1 MAVLTRG
8 LSELFEEFLR
18 GFEDKD
24 GERKYQVLLAQL
36 AASGSKSVIVDY
48 EDLIHFNTD
57 LAESLL
63 KDPDRAL
70 RECKAAAF
78 EVLSTEN
85 PGYASEIK
93 KGLTV
98 RLRGVTDR
106 VNLRKV
112 DTSHLDKMIAFAGM
126 LVRTSELR
134 PLLVDAAFVC
144 PDGHTT
150 RVVQEG
156 PSIKKPAKCEGC
168 DETRNFELDQ
178 KDSTFIDSQIL
189 RVQEL
194 PEELPP
200 GQLPRFFDIDV
211 EGDIVNTAR
220 PGDRAIMTGIVRA
233 EPDFSFG
240 IPRSRSFRSKID
252 ANYIEVVGKEPS
264 QIHIT
269 KEDEAIIKS
278 IAAGQDAYPK
288 LIKSMAPGIL
298 GHDAVKEAILLLLVG
313 GPQTVLPDG
322 TKLRG
327 DINVFL
333 VGDPGVA
340 KSEMLKFAAQVAPRG
355 MFASG
360 RGSTAAGLSAAVIRE
375 KNTLMLEAGVVVLA
389 DQGIACL
396 HPNTNIIFDNDIVK
410 IGDLASRVV
419 FEKARSGKDEVEVA
433 LLQGSVNSLDLNS
446 LSVKRT
452 DSTVLR
458 RKMFKGNL
466 KVFRLKSGNSIMLT
480 PDHLLLEG
488 DSITWTRAQEF
499 AVGEHVVAPL
509 RLPSSNTDTYIWDI
523 LPDDAKPTL
532 DFEERVE
539 LTALIRERFGTLSAA
554 SRELEIPLV
563 KKSNYANLRL
573 GQLKKIVR
581 ALNVEN
587 KWRGRC
593 LKYWNTRLK
602 TPVIT
607 PEMAYLVG
615 FVFGDGHVANR
626 SDGGLAISMLQA
638 DCHVSY
644 MNRFIEF
651 WRRSFDSSVG
661 TVRSKSSAM
670 IRGKRVTSS
679 GQTVNIG
686 KRIFEAI
693 YKYLTEQNLQH
704 CLRLSDSSI
713 AGFVSGLIDSDGCLS
728 EKTCNK
734 NGRSFSTWEIVFAV
748 SNQEQTNLNLGL
760 LLRRFGCLA
769 FVHDTRQNVFHVSI
783 SSRRDCKLLQEKTSR
798 LSVKMSKE
806 VPERKANMP
815 GVSELLPK
823 RIVGDLIRNGYRD
836 VPRAPLLKAGVW
848 STIYS
853 YMHETR
859 NPRMGQ
865 IQKLLDRTGD
875 MLEKDCVQSLSTL
888 ICGNYFL
895 DQITAISDVPY
906 EGYVYDLYV
915 PGQHNYIADGI
926 IVENCIDEFDK
937 MKPED
942 RSALHEQMEQQSYH
956 PSTEVLLSS
965 GKVKIGDF
973 VEEAIRSH
981 PERVEQGKDCQI
993 ARVSLP
999 DRIFSVDFGDGR
1011 VEKTSL
1017 ANLSR
1022 HRAPTRFIKV
1032 NFSNGRSIL
1041 VTPEHPIFT
1050 FSGAGMSTIRA
1061 ERLRPG
1067 AFVPGPTFVPNSS
1080 KPVVLEPVMRS
1091 KRSKEVVQ
1099 PGTLTIKIARIL
1111 GYLVTE
1117 GNFYVGSSVEVDFA
1131 NLDERLLKEM
1141 RVLMRGEFGLEPT
1154 IRISEGRWAGLRYV
1168 STTFHAWL
1176 TENFPEMMCKA
1187 RSKRAPAKIIGA
1199 SVAHVNE
1206 FLTSAFLGD
1215 GGVETD
1221 AVCYRTASRGLAEDY
1236 QDLLLK
1242 LAIAS
1247 RIVTDSSNDSFKVY
1261 IRGDSLG
1268 DFLERVVDRRDHR
1281 RGKIQELVDR
1291 GKRNNRSHDVLPTSV
1306 GRMLIQLLDD
1316 AGLSYNGYFSQHIKR
1331 GNGITKSTVH
1341 RYLGLV
1347 EERRQEV
1354 MSALEGKS
1362 PVRQLRESVGW
1373 SQERLAYE
1381 CGVKRRTIEYAERGG
1396 YGSRQVEELTTRV
1409 RGAISKRLAAVGE
1422 SARFI
1427 TNLMG
1432 LRFLRVTGVE
1442 SVANSGAVATD
1453 WVYDVTVEPRHNFVS
1468 AGVVLHNTI
1477 TIAKGGIYA
1486 TLNAR
1491 TAILAATNPIL
1502 GKYDPYQNL
1511 IDNINLPIPLLT
1523 RFDLIFVLRDTPSP
1537 SQDEKLAT
1545 HILDVHRKRAYVE
1558 SPPIQFELLKKYV
1571 AHAKNYSPVL
1581 SMEAENR
1588 IKEYY
1593 LQLRRSVSEGQI
1605 GATPRT
1611 LESLIRLA
1619 SAKARL
1625 MLREVVTEEDAL
1637 TAVSLMNK
1645 MVEDVLTDA
1654 ETKTKGD
1661 FGILLGQPAGERGKL
1676 ATLMDTLRALEGPER
1691 KPIEAKVFKQE
1702 LMRTN
1707 KFANED
1713 EVDKLIQKITK
1724 EGIIFESK
1732 PGFYRRVQG

>member
-93 KGLTV
+93 KSLTV

-651 WRRSFDSSVG
+651 WRRTFDSSVG

-981 PERVEQGKDCQI
+981 PERVEQGKD
-993 ARVSLP
+993 L
-999 DRIFSVDFGDGR
+999 
-1011 VEKTSL
+1011 
-1017 ANLSR
+1017 
-1022 HRAPTRFIKV
+1022 
-1032 NFSNGRSIL
+1032 
-1041 VTPEHPIFT
+1041 
-1050 FSGAGMSTIRA
+1050 
-1061 ERLRPG
+1061 
-1067 AFVPGPTFVPNSS
+1067 
-1080 KPVVLEPVMRS
+1080 
-1091 KRSKEVVQ
+1091 
-1099 PGTLTIKIARIL
+1099 
-1111 GYLVTE
+1111 
-1117 GNFYVGSSVEVDFA
+1117 
-1131 NLDERLLKEM
+1131 
-1141 RVLMRGEFGLEPT
+1141 
-1154 IRISEGRWAGLRYV
+1154 
-1168 STTFHAWL
+1168 
-1176 TENFPEMMCKA
+1176 
-1187 RSKRAPAKIIGA
+1187 
-1199 SVAHVNE
+1199 
-1206 FLTSAFLGD
+1206 
-1215 GGVETD
+1215 
-1221 AVCYRTASRGLAEDY
+1221 
-1236 QDLLLK
+1236 
-1242 LAIAS
+1242 
-1247 RIVTDSSNDSFKVY
+1247 
-1261 IRGDSLG
+1261 
-1268 DFLERVVDRRDHR
+1268 
-1281 RGKIQELVDR
+1281 
-1291 GKRNNRSHDVLPTSV
+1291 
-1306 GRMLIQLLDD
+1306 
-1316 AGLSYNGYFSQHIKR
+1316 
-1331 GNGITKSTVH
+1331 
-1341 RYLGLV
+1341 
-1347 EERRQEV
+1347 
-1354 MSALEGKS
+1354 
-1362 PVRQLRESVGW
+1362 
-1373 SQERLAYE
+1373 
-1381 CGVKRRTIEYAERGG
+1381 
-1396 YGSRQVEELTTRV
+1396 
-1409 RGAISKRLAAVGE
+1409 
-1422 SARFI
+1422 
-1427 TNLMG
+1427 
-1432 LRFLRVTGVE
+1432 
-1442 SVANSGAVATD
+1442 
-1453 WVYDVTVEPRHNFVS
+1453 
-1468 AGVVLHNTI
+1468 
-1477 TIAKGGIYA
+1477 
-1486 TLNAR
+1486 
-1491 TAILAATNPIL
+1491 
-1502 GKYDPYQNL
+1502 
-1511 IDNINLPIPLLT
+1511 
-1523 RFDLIFVLRDTPSP
+1523 
-1537 SQDEKLAT
+1537 
-1545 HILDVHRKRAYVE
+1545 
-1558 SPPIQFELLKKYV
+1558 
-1571 AHAKNYSPVL
+1571 
-1581 SMEAENR
+1581 
-1588 IKEYY
+1588 
-1593 LQLRRSVSEGQI
+1593 
-1605 GATPRT
+1605 
-1611 LESLIRLA
+1611 
-1619 SAKARL
+1619 
-1625 MLREVVTEEDAL
+1625 
-1637 TAVSLMNK
+1637 
-1645 MVEDVLTDA
+1645 
-1654 ETKTKGD
+1654 
-1661 FGILLGQPAGERGKL
+1661 
-1676 ATLMDTLRALEGPER
+1676 
-1691 KPIEAKVFKQE
+1691 
-1702 LMRTN
+1702 
-1707 KFANED
+1707 
-1713 EVDKLIQKITK
+1713 
-1724 EGIIFESK
+1724 
-1732 PGFYRRVQG
+1732 

>member
-24 GERKYQVLLAQL
+24 GERKYQVQLAQL
-36 AASGSKSVIVDY
+36 AASGKKSVVVDY

-63 KDPDRAL
+63 KEPDRAL
-70 RECKAAAF
+70 KECKTAAF

-85 PGYASEIK
+85 PGYAGEIK
-93 KGLTV
+93 KSLTV

-150 RVVQEG
+150 RVLQEG
-156 PSIKKPAKCEGC
+156 PSIKRPAKCEGC
-168 DETRNFELDQ
+168 NETRNFELDQ
-178 KDSTFIDSQIL
+178 RDSVFIDSQIL

-200 GQLPRFFDIDV
+200 GQLPRFFDIDA

-233 EPDFSFG
+233 EPDFGFG
-240 IPRSRSFRSKID
+240 QPRSRSFRSKID

-264 QIHIT
+264 QVHIT
-269 KEDEAIIKS
+269 KEDEAIIRS

-298 GHDAVKEAILLLLVG
+298 GHDAVKEAMLLLLVG

-396 HPNTNIIFDNDIVK
+396 HP
-410 IGDLASRVV
+410 
-419 FEKARSGKDEVEVA
+419 E
-433 LLQGSVNSLDLNS
+433 
-446 LSVKRT
+446 
-452 DSTVLR
+452 STVLLDGRVVRVGRLAETLEFTPVDAANGRSEVAELGSSVVSFQTDSLSPGTGTASRLR
-458 RKMFKGNL
+458 RRWHVGEM
-466 KVFRLKSGNSIMLT
+466 VRLKMRSGFEQRVT
-480 PDHLLLEG
+480 PDHLFLDGNSLEWKEAERFSEG
-488 DSITWTRAQEF
+488 DFLI
-499 AVGEHVVAPL
+499 APQTVSCQATEGVL
-509 RLPSSNTDTYIWDI
+509 LWDI
-523 LPDDAKPTL
+523 LPGSCTVSLTAEEKNELKALLEAKFGSVDFAAKELGLTRISSYFRNRSQPTL
-532 DFEERVE
+532 SE
-539 LTALIRERFGTLSAA
+539 LR
-554 SRELEIPLV
+554 
-563 KKSNYANLRL
+563 
-573 GQLKKIVR
+573 KITR
-581 ALNVEN
+581 ALSVEDA
-587 KWRGRC
+587 WRRQAH
-593 LKYWNTRLK
+593 LYDRS
-602 TPVIT
+602 PIRAIRIT
-607 PEMAYLVG
+607 PELAYVCG
-615 FVFGDGHVANR
+615 FIFGDGHVHINAR
-626 SDGGLAISMLQA
+626 RAAITLTQSPRNGVYTA
-638 DCHVSY
+638 
-644 MNRFIEF
+644 RFERY
-651 WRRSFDSSVG
+651 WRLHFGYLKLRK
-661 TVRSKSSAM
+661 VRSSRSK
-670 IRGKRVTSS
+670 IRGKMVSSERIDWSVSRRILGHIYSFLTQDHLAILPSLPEEVLKGFMAGVT
-679 GQTVNIG
+679 
-686 KRIFEAI
+686 
-693 YKYLTEQNLQH
+693 
-704 CLRLSDSSI
+704 
-713 AGFVSGLIDSDGCLS
+713 DSDGYNGAKHS
-728 EKTCNK
+728 EKNAIVYQ
-734 NGRSFSTWEIVFAV
+734 TWNVVYEA
-748 SNQEQTNLNLGL
+748 SKSRDANLNIL
-760 LLRRFGCLA
+760 LALRRFGVIGSYRGVRA
-769 FVHDTRQNVFHVSI
+769 GVGVIVV
-783 SSRRDCKLLQEKTSR
+783 SSRADCVRLQEA
-798 LSVKMSKE
+798 LSEYSEKMTKR
-806 VPERKANMP
+806 VVARKRDIS
-815 GVSELLPK
+815 GVSEKLPK
-823 RIVGDLIRNGYRD
+823 KVVGNVFREVFRDAERTPLI
-836 VPRAPLLKAGVW
+836 KAGVW
-848 STIYS
+848 STVYE
-853 YMHETR
+853 YMNELRQPSTGQVVKVAS
-859 NPRMGQ
+859 RMTH
-865 IQKLLDRTGD
+865 LLDSSK
-875 MLEKDCVQSLSTL
+875 LQS
-888 ICGNYFL
+888 IAKKEYFL
-895 DQITAISDVPY
+895 DEVVGVARETY
-906 EGYVYDLYV
+906 EGYVYDLMMRND
-915 PGQHNYIADGI
+915 HNYVADG
-926 IVENCIDEFDK
+926 VFSHNCIDEFDK

-956 PSTEVLLSS
+956 PSTEVVLSS
-965 GKVKIGDF
+965 GKVRIGDY
-973 VEEAIRSH
+973 VEEAIRTH
-981 PERVEQGKDCQI
+981 PGRVEQGRNCQVVK
-993 ARVSLP
+993 VSP
-999 DRIFSVDFGDGR
+999 ADRTFSVDLGDGV
-1011 VEKTSL
+1011 VEKTPI

-1022 HRAPTRFIKV
+1022 HLAPSRFIRV
-1032 NFSNGRSIL
+1032 RFSNGRSVL

-1050 FSGAGMSTIRA
+1050 FSGGGISTVSA
-1061 ERLRPG
+1061 ERVQRG
-1067 AFVPGPTFVPNSS
+1067 TFVPAPRAIPNSS
-1080 KPVVLEPVMRS
+1080 VPVALASVIPSARS
-1091 KRSKEVVQ
+1091 KAIVQ
-1099 PGTLTIKIARIL
+1099 PTTVTLGIARIL

-1117 GNFYVGSSVEVDFA
+1117 GNFYVGSAVEVDFT
-1131 NLDERLLKEM
+1131 NLDEKLLSDMKT
-1141 RVLMRGEFGLEPT
+1141 LMREEFGLEPT
-1154 IRISEGRWAGLRYV
+1154 IRISEGKKAGLRYV
-1168 STTFHAWL
+1168 STTLHAWFS
-1176 TENFPEMMCKA
+1176 ENFPEMVSKA
-1187 RSKRAPAKIIGA
+1187 RSKRAPAKVIGA
-1199 SVAHVNE
+1199 SVEHINE
-1206 FLTSAFLGD
+1206 FLKAAFLGD
-1215 GGVETD
+1215 GGVETE

-1247 RIVTDSSNDSFKVY
+1247 RIVVDRSNDSFKVY
-1261 IRGDSLG
+1261 IAGDSLAR
-1268 DFLERVVDRRDHR
+1268 FLERVVDRLDNRRD
-1281 RGKIQELVDR
+1281 KIARLVER
-1291 GKRNNRSHDVLPTSV
+1291 SRRNNRSHDVLPSGVATT
-1306 GRMLIQLLDD
+1306 LIELLDN
-1316 AGLSYNGYFSQHIKR
+1316 AGMSYDGRFWRHIKS
-1331 GNGITKSTVH
+1331 GDGITKSTVG
-1341 RYLGLV
+1341 RLLDLV
-1347 EERRQEV
+1347 EEKSRKVLAALPGRRTVKE
-1354 MSALEGKS
+1354 
-1362 PVRQLRESVGW
+1362 LREATGW
-1373 SQERLAYE
+1373 SQQRLAME
-1381 CGVKRRTIEYAERGG
+1381 CGVKRSAINYAERRG
-1396 YGSRQVEELTTRV
+1396 YSSEHVEKLTERV
-1409 RGAISKRLAAVGE
+1409 REAIVERF
-1422 SARFI
+1422 ARVEG
-1427 TNLMG
+1427 TTGYLRGLMG
-1432 LRFLRVTGVE
+1432 LRFLRVTDVE
-1442 SVANSGAVATD
+1442 TVLNDGAEATE
-1453 WVYDVTVEPRHNFVS
+1453 WVYDITVEPRHNFVS
-1468 AGVVLHNTI
+1468 AGVVLHNTV

-1537 SQDEKLAT
+1537 GQDERLAT

-1571 AHAKNYSPVL
+1571 AYAKNYSPVL
-1581 SMEAENR
+1581 TMEAENR

-1593 LQLRRSVSEGQI
+1593 LQLRRSATEGQI

-1625 MLREVVTEEDAL
+1625 MLREQIIEEDAL

-1702 LMRTN
+1702 LMKTN